1 MYHLIHVSLLPYILP
16 PTSVP
21 NILLD
26 LLSPW
31 GSLGFPGGSVVKN
44 PPSSAGDAGSIPG
57 PGRSPGGGNGN
68 LLQYSCLENPKDR
81 GAWQATVHSVAE
93 SDMTEHAGH
102 MGIFELWPG
111 HFYHFPTFNVGS
123 QAHTFHG
130 APKLLHQKC
139 SLLLSTELSECQVCA
154 GGTHCSH
161 LCCKQLEGRDLTL
174 SIFVFL
180 LPCNSPM
187 PHTKFMLRKCLQ
199 KEHMQLNCIKPNS
212 PIKTRAKNL
221 NRHFSKDLQT
231 ANKHMRCSMS

>member
-1 MYHLIHVSLLPYILP
+1 MATCFSILAWRIP
-16 PTSVP
+16 RTEEH
-21 NILLD
+21 
-26 LLSPW
+26 
-31 GSLGFPGGSVVKN
+31 GGLQ
-44 PPSSAGDAGSIPG
+44 SI
-57 PGRSPGGGNGN
+57 
-68 LLQYSCLENPKDR
+68 
-81 GAWQATVHSVAE
+81 AWQSR
-93 SDMTEHAGH
+93 DMTEHAGH
-102 MGIFELWPG
+102 LGIFELRPG
-111 HFYHFPTFNVGS
+111 HFYCFPTFNVGP
-123 QAHTFHG
+123 QAHTLHG

-139 SLLLSTELSECQVCA
+139 SLLFSTELSECQVCA

-221 NRHFSKDLQT
+221 NRHLSIDLQT